1 MLAASKTEFHV
12 RGDHERKTKQKA
24 TKKASPRRRADEL
37 HGTPLADTASTVWT
51 GSIGRLRIWNSQIS
65 NGTVFVYKSPGNNS
79 DQVGVTTDANIFKA
93 LLLAR
98 DNGRSV
104 TGVTDRTG
112 RISWVDY

>member
-1 MLAASKTEFHV
+1 MN
-12 RGDHERKTKQKA
+12 RKTNKKKA
-24 TKKASPRRRADEL
+24 TKKKSPGLRKAEL
-37 HGTPLADTASTVWT
+37 HGTALADSTNAVWT
-51 GSIGRLRIWNSQIS
+51 GSIGRLRIWDSQTS

-79 DQVGVTTDANIFKA
+79 DQVGITTDANIFKA

-104 TGVTDRTG
+104 TGFTDRNG